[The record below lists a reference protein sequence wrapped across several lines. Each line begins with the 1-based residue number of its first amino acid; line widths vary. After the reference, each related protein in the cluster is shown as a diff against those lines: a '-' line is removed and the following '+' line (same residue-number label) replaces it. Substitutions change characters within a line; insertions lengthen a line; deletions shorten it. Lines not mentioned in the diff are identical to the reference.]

1 MSRATSPSYGN
12 TYTMSRVCRV
22 WNIARSTVYY
32 KVSRQNQSEQN
43 KKQRPGPEGACSDNE
58 LIKHIQTIIKQS
70 PFHGEG
76 YRKVWA
82 RLRMKDIRTSP
93 KRVLRLMRENNLL
106 VYQRKSSHPGPKEH
120 DGTIIPETINRMWG
134 TDMSKAFTRKDGWVS
149 VFDAVDHHSAECVGI
164 HAAKSGTRFEALE
177 PIRQGIKENFG
188 DFAENVAIGLTLRH
202 DCGSQY
208 ISDDFK
214 QEIHFLGAN
223 LSPAFVRSPECN
235 GSAERFFRTLK
246 ENLLWVR
253 EFEDLEEL
261 NQALQEFK
269 NLYNNHWL
277 IGRHNYKTPS
287 QVKEQC
293 LASLKEA
300 A

>member
-1 MSRATSPSYGN
+1 MKLQEIFITDECDVAVLISGDTDLAPSVR
-12 TYTMSRVCRV
+12 M
-22 WNIARSTVYY
+22 ARKLFST
-32 KVSRQNQSEQN
+32 
-43 KKQRPGPEGACSDNE
+43 
-58 LIKHIQTIIKQS
+58 
-70 PFHGEG
+70 
-76 YRKVWA
+76 
-82 RLRMKDIRTSP
+82 
-93 KRVLRLMRENNLL
+93 
-106 VYQRKSSHPGPKEH
+106 
-120 DGTIIPETINRMWG
+120 
-134 TDMSKAFTRKDGWVS
+134 
-149 VFDAVDHHSAECVGI
+149 
-164 HAAKSGTRFEALE
+164 
-177 PIRQGIKENFG
+177 
-188 DFAENVAIGLTLRH
+188 
-202 DCGSQY
+202 
-208 ISDDFK
+208 
-214 QEIHFLGAN
+214 EIHFLGAN

-293 LASLKEA
+293 LASSKEA